1 MNRNVGLLGGALV
14 LLGVLWLLDALD
26 VVDVLRWSMIWPAL
40 VIAVGASM
48 VVGGLKGRP
57 GRRQSLAGPDLEEVV
72 VLGDRDL
79 IAGPTFAGGSVTAV
93 LADVDLDL
101 RGTEL
106 VSSPATLVVTT
117 VMGEVMVHIPPTW
130 RVQTSG
136 SALLSDVKVRRDHA
150 RPDGD
155 APELIVQTSGVF
167 GDVKVR

>member
-1 MNRNVGLLGGALV
+1 VNRNVGLVGGALV
-14 LLGVLWLLDALD
+14 ILGVLWLLDALD
-26 VVDVLRWSMIWPAL
+26 VVDVLRWSVIWPVL
-40 VIAVGASM
+40 VIAVGTSM
-48 VVGGLKGRP
+48 IVTGLKGRSAKRHP
-57 GRRQSLAGPDLEEVV
+57 LTEPDLSEVV

-79 IAGPTFAGGSVTAV
+79 VAGPTFSGGSVTAV

-106 VSSPATLVVTT
+106 VSSPATLVVTA
-117 VMGEVMVHIPPTW
+117 VLGEVDVHVPPTW

-136 SALLSDVKVRRDHA
+136 SALLSEVKVRREGAH
-150 RPDGD
+150 PDGD